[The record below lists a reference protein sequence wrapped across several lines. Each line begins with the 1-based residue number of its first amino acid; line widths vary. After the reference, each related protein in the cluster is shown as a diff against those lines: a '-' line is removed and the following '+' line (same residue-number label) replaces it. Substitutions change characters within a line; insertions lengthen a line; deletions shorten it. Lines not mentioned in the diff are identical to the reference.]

1 MHTEIIMLT
10 DVSGSM
16 AKIDRATCEGF
27 NTFIEEQQG
36 VPGTANLTAIRFNT
50 AYTTDYRGPLSTA
63 PKMRSLGASGGTAL
77 YDSLAAVITE
87 QRHRVGGG
95 STQVIF
101 VVLTDGEDL
110 HSRTHNAQSAAGFV
124 NAARADGCSSCSSVR
139 TSTPNKPQRVWAS
152 SVTGPISSRLLTPG
166 HARST
171 PRPAQ
176 PRRLCGAGVCN
187 GACHEV
193 PD

>member
-124 NAARADGCSSCSSVR
+124 NAARADGWQFVFLGANIDAEETAESLGIER
-139 TSTPNKPQRVWAS
+139 DRAYQFTAS
-152 SVTGPISSRLLTPG
+152 DTGTRAVYAQASAATK
-166 HARST
+166 AMRSWG
-171 PRPAQ
+171 
-176 PRRLCGAGVCN
+176 L
-187 GACHEV
+187 
-193 PD
+193 